1 MPYGYVHSGT
11 LHKEPPGASVAAS
24 DLNRL
29 VTWVMFVGRFLSV
42 THIKAIFTHA
52 ILKYEMVKNSM

>member
-29 VTWVMFVGRFLSV
+29 VTWVMFVGRFLAV
-42 THIKAIFTHA
+42 THITAIFTIA
-52 ILKYEMVKNSM
+52 IPTQV